1 MKNKSKYSL
10 LVAVFIIT
18 SFINQCFAQKKYF
31 IYIQA
36 EDKQPFYVMIN
47 KKNYSSSING
57 HLVIPK
63 LKNGKY
69 FFVAGFPKDKYPEQ
83 KFTCV
88 VEDKDQGF
96 VLKQYGSDGWGL
108 FNVVTFKSTM
118 SNAKEW
124 EKEKSVYDTITIED
138 DIAIAPVVKKQ
149 VNSGLTSLEKS
160 TEAVKESYKE
170 ATLSPPP
177 KYVALETEKNEFK
190 SQEEIQPEILKENQK
205 LVNNHPSSIKR
216 IVRTLQKGSAQ
227 GLDEIYVDYTVSP
240 SDTIALFIPLEKN
253 VQNEVATTTQ
263 IPIIDS
269 IQRKRVG
276 NANQYNTSCVY
287 LATET
292 DYAKTRKLMSLET
305 TDDKMIATAKKTF
318 KGKCFTV
325 DQIKNLGLLFLAEQN
340 RLKFFTNA
348 RTHVY
353 DTLNFVTLE
362 TQFTL
367 SSIIEQFR
375 KLNN

>member
-287 LATET
+287 LAT
-292 DYAKTRKLMSLET
+292 
-305 TDDKMIATAKKTF
+305 
-318 KGKCFTV
+318 
-325 DQIKNLGLLFLAEQN
+325 
-340 RLKFFTNA
+340 
-348 RTHVY
+348 
-353 DTLNFVTLE
+353 
-362 TQFTL
+362 
-367 SSIIEQFR
+367 
-375 KLNN
+375 